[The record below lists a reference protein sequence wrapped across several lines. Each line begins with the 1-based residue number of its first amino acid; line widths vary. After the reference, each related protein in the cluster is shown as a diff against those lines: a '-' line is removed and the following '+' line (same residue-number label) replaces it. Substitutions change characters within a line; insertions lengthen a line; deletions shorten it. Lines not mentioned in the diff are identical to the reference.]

1 MQKTSREIAGLPIQQ
16 AVRYLLGI
24 SVVGLSFFISFLY
37 LSRDIFFDDAFMF
50 IRYAY
55 NLAEHG
61 VFGWNADE
69 AAYGCTSTG
78 YVFSNYLFIKTGIA
92 SLIDQDKL
100 LVLQSVIYFLLALL
114 IMHNSNLLIL
124 GKEHAY
130 RWEISLGVLL
140 LLLFNPLMRRNL
152 TGMDTMMSLMS
163 NALLIFAAYNYER
176 KKEIKNILLLAF
188 SAYFSFF
195 VRPDNGIYAALFPVL
210 FIFLNGKNWKDV
222 FAFSGLFSL
231 MMLGDTLI
239 KYFYFGAV
247 LPIPF
252 YVKKGAFYEAYL
264 GIDLW
269 NTWQYLADFILYG
282 LPFFLVGMLFFR
294 GKAFSKAWAFLLP
307 FILTQLYFLRT
318 VPVMG
323 FESRLLLPSLP
334 FVLAFALLGIN
345 EWIKENY
352 RWRKKDAIWALGI
365 SMGLLLGIFLLSW
378 GGKAYF
384 QQKKAIAQEKAKDF
398 DLQLPPRLDND
409 SLAWYAVELMNE
421 LVEEAGDEH
430 FVFAASEHGFLSSQH
445 ADKRILCLVG
455 LHNTSSLSG
464 KALNA
469 EQMQSSLQDY
479 KPDLIWMPHYD
490 YPALNYYLAKA
501 PFFEQNYDWYPELLD
516 FGIAVKRDSPY
527 REKLM
532 MKLRE
537 FYPEYGFELQVS
549 H

>member
-1 MQKTSREIAGLPIQQ
+1 MQKTSREIAGLPIQKV
-16 AVRYLLGI
+16 VRYLLGI
-24 SVVGLSFFISFLY
+24 SVVGLSLFISFLY

-78 YVFSNYLFIKTGIA
+78 YVFSNYLLIKTGLA
-92 SLIDQDKL
+92 TFFSQENL

-114 IMHNSNLLIL
+114 FIHKSNFLIL
-124 GKEHAY
+124 DKGNPF
-130 RWEISLGVLL
+130 RWEISLGILL
-140 LLLFNPLMRRNL
+140 LILLNPLMRRNL

-163 NALLIFAAYNYER
+163 NALLIYAAYLYDR
-176 KKEIKNILLLAF
+176 KKDLKNILILAIA
-188 SAYFSFF
+188 AYFTFF
-195 VRPDNGIYAALFPVL
+195 VRPDNGLYAALFPLL
-210 FIFLNGKNWKDV
+210 FMYGNKWKDLFLFCGF
-222 FAFSGLFSL
+222 FAFL
-231 MMLGDTLI
+231 MIGDMLI
-239 KYFYFGAV
+239 KYVYFGAV

-252 YVKKGAFYEAYL
+252 YVKNGAFYEAYL

-269 NTWQYLADFILYG
+269 NTWQYLADFMLYA
-282 LPFFLVGMLFFR
+282 LPFFLASVFYFR
-294 GKAFSKAWAFLLP
+294 ANIFSKGWAFILP

-334 FVLAFALLGIN
+334 FVVAFVGVGINGWMKEGGGWGKKDSTRVVLILLGLVFSIALLH
-345 EWIKENY
+345 
-352 RWRKKDAIWALGI
+352 R
-365 SMGLLLGIFLLSW
+365 

-384 QQKKAIAQEKAKDF
+384 QQKKELALSQAEAF
-398 DLQLPPRLDND
+398 DLELPPRTDND

-421 LVEEAGDEH
+421 LVEEAGDKD

-445 ADKRILCLVG
+445 SDKRILCLVG
-455 LHNTSSLSG
+455 LHNSRSLNG

-469 EQMQSSLQDY
+469 EEMELSLKEY
-479 KPDLIWMPHYD
+479 EPDLIWMPHYD
-490 YPALNYYLAKA
+490 YPALNYYLVKA
-501 PFFEQNYDWYPELLD
+501 AYFEQNYDWYPDLLD
-516 FGIAVKRDSPY
+516 FGLAVKKDSPY

-532 MKLRE
+532 EKLRE
-537 FYPEYGFELQVS
+537 FYPEYTFEAKLS
-549 H
+549 P